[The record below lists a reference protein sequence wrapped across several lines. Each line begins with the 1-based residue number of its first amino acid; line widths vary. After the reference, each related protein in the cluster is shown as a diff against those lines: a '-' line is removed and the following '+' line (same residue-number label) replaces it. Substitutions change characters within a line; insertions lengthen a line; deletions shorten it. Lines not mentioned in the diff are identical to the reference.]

1 MDKSNPPSDQTI
13 KLTSLKVYPAILAA
27 VGVAIA
33 LLAIGRYWGAS
44 QQSMSTD
51 VDTSR
56 LSPDIPAAPSDPT
69 GTNSTTGDQLLT
81 EQPSAPASNAI
92 SAANPD
98 TDTSENSTT
107 AFNSNLRVSNRTTH
121 PIRVALLAKADPA
134 TASSTTSSTTA
145 SPDTSS
151 TYGVPVHWDFAPGE
165 GSQQGLLLSLP
176 DQTIQLQ
183 AGDILVAFAQDGSR
197 VYWGPY
203 VVDQTNLPLWNDAQ
217 QEWQLI
223 LEP

>member
-1 MDKSNPPSDQTI
+1 MDKSNTPSDQTV

-44 QQSMSTD
+44 EQAVSTD

-69 GTNSTTGDQLLT
+69 RDNSTAGDQIPG
-81 EQPSAPASNAI
+81 EQPTVPI
-92 SAANPD
+92 TD
-98 TDTSENSTT
+98 TDTSPAETS
-107 AFNSNLRVSNRTTH
+107 AAALSSNLRVSNRTVH
-121 PIRVALLAKADPA
+121 PIRVALLPQVEAAKANPDG
-134 TASSTTSSTTA
+134 TAA
-145 SPDTSS
+145 AYD
-151 TYGVPVHWDFAPGE
+151 VPVHWDFAPGE

-176 DQTIQLQ
+176 DQNIQLQ

-203 VVDQTNLPLWNDAQ
+203 VVDQTNLPLWNESQ

>member
-1 MDKSNPPSDQTI
+1 MDKSNTPSDQTI

-44 QQSMSTD
+44 EQTPSTD
-51 VDTSR
+51 VDPSR
-56 LSPDIPAAPSDPT
+56 LSPDIPAAPAAPARINSEVGDQSPDEPAV
-69 GTNSTTGDQLLT
+69 STT
-81 EQPSAPASNAI
+81 ERH
-92 SAANPD
+92 
-98 TDTSENSTT
+98 TDTAVDATT
-107 AFNSNLRVSNRTTH
+107 LSSNLRVSNRTVH
-121 PIRVALLAKADPA
+121 PVRVALLSR
-134 TASSTTSSTTA
+134 TAAPTAPA
-145 SPDTSS
+145 SPTPADSATQPTQT
-151 TYGVPVHWDFAPGE
+151 TYDVPVHWDFAPGE

-176 DQTIQLQ
+176 DQRIELQ
-183 AGDILVAFAQDGSR
+183 AGDVLVAFAQDGSR

-203 VVDQTNLPLWNDAQ
+203 VVEQTTLPLWNDAQ